1 MNFITGSDKDHE
13 DILQWFIRAYNKH
26 LTNKLYIADFG
37 LENSYPNTIPYKP
50 LMKAWYYKPRMMLET
65 LEKQICWID
74 SDIEILSDISDI
86 FELSQ
91 GYDIAVTEDW
101 CNRHNQFASGLV
113 VCNNQD
119 FLQEWKLE
127 CEKFS
132 TYGDQECLNKIAHKY
147 KVLTLP
153 REYQWLRLA
162 ETNTNIKT
170 IHWTG
175 KDGKAIIRKKIREYS

>member
-37 LENSYPNTIPYKP
+37 LENSYPNSIAYKP

-86 FELSQ
+86 FELS
-91 GYDIAVTEDW
+91 ARV
-101 CNRHNQFASGLV
+101 
-113 VCNNQD
+113 
-119 FLQEWKLE
+119 
-127 CEKFS
+127 
-132 TYGDQECLNKIAHKY
+132 
-147 KVLTLP
+147 
-153 REYQWLRLA
+153 
-162 ETNTNIKT
+162 
-170 IHWTG
+170 
-175 KDGKAIIRKKIREYS
+175 